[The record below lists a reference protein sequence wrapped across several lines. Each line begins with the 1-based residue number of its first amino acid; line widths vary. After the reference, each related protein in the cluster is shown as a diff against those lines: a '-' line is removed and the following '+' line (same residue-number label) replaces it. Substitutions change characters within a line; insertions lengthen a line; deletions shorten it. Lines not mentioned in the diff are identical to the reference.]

1 MTNYLLRQSTP
12 AVLAALLILLSGC
25 RSSLPTR
32 FYVLRSWPD
41 SMSVKEWQ
49 ASTGERCVSIGV
61 GPVKV
66 ADYLERSQI
75 VTRAT
80 PSEVKLA
87 DFDRWAEP
95 LAQNI
100 PRVLADNLSAL
111 LCTKMVLVFPWR
123 GAIPID
129 YQIEVEILRLDGN
142 LGGNVTLEAQW
153 MAFGPKDLRKLVA
166 IKRSTFREPLDGQD
180 YQALVSAESRA
191 IAKLSQEI
199 ARTLR
204 DQMK

>member
-1 MTNYLLRQSTP
+1 
-12 AVLAALLILLSGC
+12 
-25 RSSLPTR
+25 
-32 FYVLRSWPD
+32 
-41 SMSVKEWQ
+41 MSVKEWQ